1 MDRYPEFENRF
12 EKYSAMEADMRKRA
26 NRLSNLRLLVF
37 ASGNYSQCFYLCQDR
52 RGCRIIGGDYIGL
65 RLCIFDI
72 ASQQAFASAEGT
84 GMQGRHKQDVHG
96 KASLGMDQF
105 R

>member
-37 ASGNYSQCFYLCQDR
+37 AAGTILSVFTFVKIGVGAGLLAA
-52 RGCRIIGGDYIGL
+52 II
-65 RLCIFDI
+65 
-72 ASQQAFASAEGT
+72 SSAPL
-84 GMQGRHKQDVHG
+84 HI
-96 KASLGMDQF
+96 
-105 R
+105 